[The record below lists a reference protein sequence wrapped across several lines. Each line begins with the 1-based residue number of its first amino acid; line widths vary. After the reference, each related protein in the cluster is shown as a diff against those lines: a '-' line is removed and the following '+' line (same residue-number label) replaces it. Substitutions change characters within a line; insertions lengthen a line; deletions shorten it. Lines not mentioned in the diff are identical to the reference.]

1 MFWSRRPGTIEAN
14 LRNVKY
20 ILEESRIAG
29 FEPPLSK
36 INAWE
41 PRDTEGMRLAIIT
54 LKKARVKNAK
64 NAISNTHLQIGTVR
78 KLLSTARVLHAG
90 TNSGEKRN
98 LVLRTIKGET
108 QRFKDGMESS
118 YFLETFKRGMK
129 IRMGLLQRRN
139 VPVTSELVILIL
151 KYLEEAYKDS
161 GKEFQ
166 LRRRYLLAGTLVSL
180 LYGGSLRGNEGFML
194 DADAL
199 ASNIEFGKD
208 ADIPHVLAPLYGR
221 FKGETGERFH
231 VIPLVNISRT
241 GIPFRIWLERAL
253 AMLRA
258 ENKIGKKG
266 PLFCD
271 VKGDLLK
278 SKDLEDLILE
288 AIENVQA
295 TQVHSELIPNEWE
308 VREMYGI
315 YRSFR
320 RGAASTAANEDVNDF
335 TIKLVNRWRKYET
348 ARGSVPNMGIMEYYL
363 EHKKVLKRILSF
375 SKSL

>member
-1 MFWSRRPGTIEAN
+1 
-14 LRNVKY
+14 
-20 ILEESRIAG
+20 
-29 FEPPLSK
+29 
-36 INAWE
+36 
-41 PRDTEGMRLAIIT
+41 
-54 LKKARVKNAK
+54 
-64 NAISNTHLQIGTVR
+64 
-78 KLLSTARVLHAG
+78 
-90 TNSGEKRN
+90 
-98 LVLRTIKGET
+98 
-108 QRFKDGMESS
+108 
-118 YFLETFKRGMK
+118 
-129 IRMGLLQRRN
+129 
-139 VPVTSELVILIL
+139 
-151 KYLEEAYKDS
+151 
-161 GKEFQ
+161 
-166 LRRRYLLAGTLVSL
+166 
-180 LYGGSLRGNEGFML
+180 
-194 DADAL
+194 
-199 ASNIEFGKD
+199 
-208 ADIPHVLAPLYGR
+208 
-221 FKGETGERFH
+221 
-231 VIPLVNISRT
+231 
-241 GIPFRIWLERAL
+241 
-253 AMLRA
+253 MLRA